1 MSAVFLRNFTAKRLH
16 SIAQGFNPGFVDI
29 KRALKVAPDLG
40 AGVSVITP
48 SAERTTSGA
57 TFRAHLWA
65 LLPRVKTLGAKFF
78 NRFAVSPTASLRAE
92 EYPDE

>member
-1 MSAVFLRNFTAKRLH
+1 MSVAFLRNFTAKRLH
-16 SIAQGFNPGFVDI
+16 SIAQGLNPGFVVI

-40 AGVSVITP
+40 IGGTMITP
-48 SAERTTSGA
+48 SSEQTTSGG

-78 NRFAVSPTASLRAE
+78 NRFAVSPT
-92 EYPDE
+92 PP